1 MSGVAAVRYTLA
13 NAAAVIAQVPAARIF
28 AGIVPLNAALPAI
41 GVAQVSGVERETVA
55 MSESSRFR
63 TDRVQVTVYAAT
75 YATKVSILELVR
87 TALSPVRGTA
97 GTVDVDSILPDSEGP
112 DIDDAEAFVYER
124 SRDFMVRWRT

>member
-28 AGIVPLNAALPAI
+28 AGNVPLNAAVPAI
-41 GVAQVSGVERETVA
+41 GISQVSGGERTTVSMA
-55 MSESSRFR
+55 EASRFR

-87 TALSPVRGTA
+87 TALSPVRGTV
-97 GTVDVDSILPDSEGP
+97 GSVDVDSILPDSEGP
-112 DIDDAEAFVYER
+112 DIDDEEARVYER
-124 SRDFMVRWRT
+124 SRDFMVSWRT